1 MNELVIFT
9 LWGFLVG
16 TTTMMMVNS
25 HRKTELIKQLKK
37 VAEKYGNDN
46 EWLDGYNFGVL
57 YSIDQIER
65 RL

>member
-16 TTTMMMVNS
+16 ATTMMMVNS
-25 HRKTELIKQLKK
+25 HRRTELIKQLKK
-37 VAEKYGNDN
+37 VAEKPCDGDK
-46 EWLDGYNFGVL
+46 WLDGYNFGIS

-65 RL
+65 WL